1 MTRPCVIETLLDPE
15 TLTVARTTRNRAHD
29 EGRCAQLLA
38 AQNRRRAHRA
48 RLDAQA
54 DPTPEGAPA

>member
-1 MTRPCVIETLLDPE
+1 MIETLLDPE
-15 TLTVARTTRNRAHD
+15 TLTAARTTRNRAHE

-54 DPTPEGAPA
+54 APTSEGAPA

>member
-1 MTRPCVIETLLDPE
+1 MIETLLDPE

-54 DPTPEGAPA
+54 DPTPEGVPA

>member
-1 MTRPCVIETLLDPE
+1 MIETLLDPE

-29 EGRCAQLLA
+29 
-38 AQNRRRAHRA
+38 RRRAHRA

-54 DPTPEGAPA
+54 DPTPEGVPA

>member
-1 MTRPCVIETLLDPE
+1 MIETLLDPE
-15 TLTVARTTRNRAHD
+15 TLTAARTTRNRAHD
-29 EGRCAQLLA
+29 ESRCAQLLA

-54 DPTPEGAPA
+54 APTPEGAPA

>member
-1 MTRPCVIETLLDPE
+1 MTRACVIETLLHPE
-15 TLTVARTTRNRAHD
+15 TLTVARITRNRAHT

-38 AQNRRRAHRA
+38 EQNRRRAHRA

-54 DPTPEGAPA
+54 DPIPEGALA